1 MRIGLAG
8 FSIESSTFTPLI
20 TQAEDFSVLR
30 GDSLL
35 RAFPLLTTHADV
47 QAVPLIY
54 ARSLP
59 GGAVERRFYDQ
70 FKSELIGRLRAAE
83 PLDGLVL
90 HLHGA
95 AYAVG
100 LQDLEGDLLSLV
112 RETVGPDCFI
122 SASYDLHGNLSQR
135 VFDALDFLSAFR
147 TAPHI
152 DGQETLERS
161 VSMLVRCLR
170 EGIRPCKAY
179 MRLPVLLPGE
189 QTSTNWEPAA
199 GLYACLRDLIHPDQ
213 IMDVSLLIGY
223 LWADE
228 PRSAASIAAY
238 GMDAQAV
245 KDAVLHLAQRFWS
258 VRQDFHFGMT
268 ALSAD
273 DCIRAALLHQERPV
287 LISDSGDNPTAGGAG
302 DSPYMLERLLD
313 LGVNDAV
320 FASIADPHTV
330 AACFDAGLDA
340 SVQVSLGG
348 KLDSIN
354 AQPLLVRGTVHFLAE
369 CPWPPS
375 GPPANSRP
383 NRIAVLKI
391 RGIKVIVTELRTPFH
406 RLADYRVLGIEPTQ
420 QKIIVVKIGYLEPEL
435 EKLAKKAL
443 LALSPGGVSQD
454 LMNLPFKAL
463 QRPIYPLDQDM
474 VWTPDWTTG

>member
-1 MRIGLAG
+1 MRVGLAG

-20 TQAEDFSVLR
+20 TQAENFTVLR
-30 GDSLL
+30 GDQLL
-35 RAFPLLTTHADV
+35 RAFPQLAAYADV
-47 QAVPLIY
+47 QAAPLIY

-59 GGAVERRFYDQ
+59 GGAVERGFYES
-70 FKSELIGRLRAAE
+70 FKSELLEKLQAAA
-83 PLDGLVL
+83 PLDGLLL
-90 HLHGA
+90 HMHGA

-112 RETVGPDCFI
+112 RETVGPACFI
-122 SASYDLHGNLSQR
+122 SASFDLHGNLSQR
-135 VFDALDFLSAFR
+135 VFNALDYLSAFR

-161 VSMLVRCLR
+161 VSALIRCLR

-199 GLYACLRDLIHPDQ
+199 GLYAFLRDLVRPDQ
-213 IMDVSLLIGY
+213 VMDISLLIGY

-228 PRSAASIAAY
+228 PRSAAGIAAY

-245 KDAVLHLAQRFWS
+245 KEAVLQLARRFWS

-268 ALSAD
+268 ALPAD
-273 DCIRAALLHQERPV
+273 DCIRAALPDQERPV

-320 FASIADPHTV
+320 FASIADPRAV
-330 AACFDAGLDA
+330 AACFEAGLEA

-348 KLDSIN
+348 KLDPVN
-354 AQPLLVRGTVHFLAE
+354 ARPLPVRGAVRFLAE
-369 CPWPPS
+369 CPWPPHN
-375 GPPANSRP
+375 PPANSRA
-383 NRIAVLKI
+383 NRIAVLDI
-391 RGIKVIVTELRTPFH
+391 GGINVIVTELRTPFH
-406 RLADYRVLGIEPTQ
+406 RLADFRALGIEPERQ
-420 QKIIVVKIGYLEPEL
+420 QIIVVKIGYLEPEL
-435 EKLAKKAL
+435 AKLAKRSL

-454 LMNLPFKAL
+454 LLNLPFKSL
-463 QRPIYPLDQDM
+463 QRPIYPLDPDM
-474 VWTPDWTTG
+474 DWTPEL